1 MRSIFQETGDA
12 EDPTL
17 PFQRRRQKTTHE
29 AVGSEKIITLLL
41 QTIDVLFCRGD
52 PACAGDQENK
62 QLKTFASNW
71 KAPPKSLSNII
82 YHLVYFQRVFYVKVK
97 SVVRIKDN

>member
-29 AVGSEKIITLLL
+29 AVGPEKIITLLL

-62 QLKTFASNW
+62 QLKINFNR
-71 KAPPKSLSNII
+71 SLISRGKHLLRIGKLLPNLSQTLFII
-82 YHLVYFQRVFYVKVK
+82 
-97 SVVRIKDN
+97 

>member
-41 QTIDVLFCRGD
+41 QTIDVLFRRGD

-62 QLKTFASNW
+62 QLKINFNR
-71 KAPPKSLSNII
+71 SLISREKHLLGIGKLLPNLSQTLFII
-82 YHLVYFQRVFYVKVK
+82 
-97 SVVRIKDN
+97 

>member
-17 PFQRRRQKTTHE
+17 PFQRRRQKTTHD
-29 AVGSEKIITLLL
+29 AVGPEKIITLLL

-62 QLKTFASNW
+62 QLKINFNRSSISGEEHLLGIGKLLPN
-71 KAPPKSLSNII
+71 LSQTLFII
-82 YHLVYFQRVFYVKVK
+82 
-97 SVVRIKDN
+97 